1 MSILYII
8 IISTI
13 NMMRNYTFLLL
24 LAGEGHGD
32 IYISSSRILLRLI
45 LLFSIVR
52 IHFRNIEPIHRNE

>member
-24 LAGEGHGD
+24 LAREGHGD
-32 IYISSSRILLRLI
+32 IYIIITNPSSFDPFVFHCQNS
-45 LLFSIVR
+45 FSQYR
-52 IHFRNIEPIHRNE
+52 TNSQK